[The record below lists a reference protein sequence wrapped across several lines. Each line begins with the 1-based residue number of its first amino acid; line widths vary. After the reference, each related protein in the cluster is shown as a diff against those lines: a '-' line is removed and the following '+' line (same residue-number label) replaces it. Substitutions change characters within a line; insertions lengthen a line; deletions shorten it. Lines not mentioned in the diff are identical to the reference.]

1 MEFRS
6 RSVPHLAGHL
16 LLAMA
21 LGAPCGSAAQG
32 SGDSEG
38 NAAVLERE
46 FPGMF
51 EALTRLE
58 RAHGVLFGQL
68 WLEGEA
74 VRATGEDLP
83 TFGFEFDM
91 VERLTFLLQA
101 DGTAD
106 EVAEEAAAG
115 FAVLGS
121 RGAEIIARGNA
132 FYREVL
138 VILADERVTDRRA
151 ELAEAVQRYRSK
163 PAVALSPLPKDM
175 DVLYDHQH
183 AQAFR
188 GGYADLGGVIWA
200 GHWMKLA
207 ATEPLTDF
215 PGRAERLAGLDTV
228 TNRFYSKLSY
238 GQPPEFFPTE
248 LPMAP
253 AIAPGIIFL
262 SSESAVIWDNLAMMQ
277 EVLADVIAAPG
288 LQDVRGAV
296 DAVIDHFMDPTYGV
310 TDVGDWESM
319 ALGHGIF
326 YQGGYPLGDM
336 TTSELNGGGHA
347 AHLAALGRRPA
358 PILIRGMPE

>member
-1 MEFRS
+1 
-6 RSVPHLAGHL
+6 
-16 LLAMA
+16 
-21 LGAPCGSAAQG
+21 
-32 SGDSEG
+32 
-38 NAAVLERE
+38 
-46 FPGMF
+46 MF
-51 EALTRLE
+51 EALIRLE
-58 RAHGVLFGQL
+58 RAHGLLFGQL

-74 VRATGEDLP
+74 VRATGEDIP

-91 VERLTFLLQA
+91 VERLTILVQG

-115 FAVLGS
+115 FAVLGP

-132 FYREVL
+132 FYRAAVGIL
-138 VILADERVTDRRA
+138 VDPRVTDRRA
-151 ELAEAVQRYRSK
+151 ALAEAVQRYLSK
-163 PAVALSPLPKDM
+163 PDVALLPLPKDM

-183 AQAFR
+183 ALAFR
-188 GGYADLGGVIWA
+188 GGYADLDGVIWA

-228 TNRFYSKLSY
+228 TNRFYTKLSY
-238 GQPPEFFPTE
+238 GEPPEFFPTE

-253 AIAPGIIFL
+253 AIAPGVISL
-262 SSESAVIWDNLAMMQ
+262 SPESAIIWDNLSMMQ

-310 TDVGDWESM
+310 TDEGNWESM

-326 YQGGYPLGDM
+326 FQGGYPLGVM
-336 TTSELNGGGHA
+336 IRSELNGGGHA
-347 AHLAALGRRPA
+347 AHLAASRGRRGG
-358 PILIRGMPE
+358 PIIIRGMPE